1 MAWYIQTLPRSS
13 DEASPALSPCASI
26 AVGPDCLQVSMYNQ
40 PCNHAFSSTSLCF
53 LVFGMFSL
61 LFAKAV
67 YPHSVFFPFT
77 SACNQTTNWST
88 PVQPLTCST
97 TASVNQSHALT
108 CPPLLNLL
116 LPDLHMEVK
125 INLSVSP
132 GARIMFYS
140 FVFLML
146 DVVDSQ

>member
-1 MAWYIQTLPRSS
+1 MAWYIQTVPRSS

-40 PCNHAFSSTSLCF
+40 PRNHAFSSTGLCF

-67 YPHSVFFPFT
+67 YPHSVFFPST

-108 CPPLLNLL
+108 CPALLNL
-116 LPDLHMEVK
+116 
-125 INLSVSP
+125 
-132 GARIMFYS
+132 YY
-140 FVFLML
+140 FLIYIWKL
-146 DVVDSQ
+146 KLTYQCHLGRGLCFIHLYP